1 MHVCEYCWIPT
12 HGHLLVEAPA
22 FRERVLR
29 AHEERGRVRREDA
42 SLRHIRVLE
51 KPSCVLPCHTSVGAP
66 VIANSI
72 DAVSS
77 RSLSAIFRADPD
89 CASVSQ
95 PIGSC
100 SR

>member
-1 MHVCEYCWIPT
+1 VHVCEYCWIPA
-12 HGHLLVEAPA
+12 HEHLLVETQA

-66 VIANSI
+66 VIANSM
-72 DAVSS
+72 A
-77 RSLSAIFRADPD
+77 A
-89 CASVSQ
+89 ASGKAYLLFSGLTLITV
-95 PIGSC
+95 PRRHG
-100 SR
+100 R